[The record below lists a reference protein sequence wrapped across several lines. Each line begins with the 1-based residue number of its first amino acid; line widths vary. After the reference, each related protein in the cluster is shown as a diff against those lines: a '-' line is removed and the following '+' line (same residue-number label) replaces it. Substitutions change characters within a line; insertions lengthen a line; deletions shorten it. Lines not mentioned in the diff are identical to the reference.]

1 MYEGNMCCDYYCNG
15 ILYLLFFLSLS
26 LFCLQIV
33 FRHSFN
39 QVLRDTTSVKM
50 VYKQKKT
57 TVVVDKIS
65 LFVQKQI
72 IPIIEEHTLPLPN
85 NISFL
90 VSEEDTCKNALSI
103 VKSECPELL
112 HEKEF
117 FISKLISTYDRWY
130 DTKTHTTTTS
140 NT

>member
-1 MYEGNMCCDYYCNG
+1 MC
-15 ILYLLFFLSLS
+15 YL
-26 LFCLQIV
+26 CL
-33 FRHSFN
+33 HSFN

-50 VYKQKKT
+50 VYKPKKT
-57 TVVVDKIS
+57 TLAVDKIS

-72 IPIIEEHTLPLPN
+72 IPIIGEHTLQLPN

-90 VSEEDTCKNALSI
+90 VSDEDTCKNALSI

-112 HEKEF
+112 HEKDF
-117 FISKLISTYDRWY
+117 FISKLVSTYDRWY
-130 DTKTHTTTTS
+130 DTKKRTTTTA